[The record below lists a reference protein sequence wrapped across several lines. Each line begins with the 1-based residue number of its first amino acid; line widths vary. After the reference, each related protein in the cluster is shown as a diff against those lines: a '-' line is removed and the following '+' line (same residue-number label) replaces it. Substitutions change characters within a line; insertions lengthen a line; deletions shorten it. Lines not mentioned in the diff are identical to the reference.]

1 MKTFILKISAVVCVV
16 LFMMTA
22 LFNTSC
28 NKDKKTH
35 GKVTVNDTAGRP
47 IASATVKLSS
57 PPSVPPSAAHPNG
70 GDLVYSGVTD
80 GAGVANFEIPL
91 PGIWDIKATST
102 NFPGMN
108 GKGILRLDEP
118 SKSTE
123 VIVVIKP

>member
-28 NKDKKTH
+28 NKDKTCH
-35 GKVTVNDTAGRP
+35 GKVTVNDTAGHP
-47 IASATVKLSS
+47 IAGAAVKLSS
-57 PPSVPPSAAHPNG
+57 PPSVPPSAAHPTG
-70 GDLVYSGVTD
+70 GDLVINGVTD
-80 GAGVANFEIPL
+80 GSGVANFELKL
-91 PGIWDIKATST
+91 PSIMDIKATST
-102 NFPGMN
+102 LFPGMT

-118 SKSTE
+118 SKTAE